1 MQSLSRVA
9 LACSTTLLL
18 AGCAKS
24 DAPKVDTAAAVA
36 PAPAPAA
43 PAAPAPIALA
53 DVAGTY
59 KMRTV
64 PATGT
69 DTTPTNVVLNA
80 TADAKT
86 WSMTLPSGTKVPLAV
101 VVAGDSIVATSD
113 VFPSM
118 RRKNAKVMTVSTLR
132 LVDGKLKGTTVAHY
146 EKAGAD
152 SVLVLNAEATKQ

>member
-1 MQSLSRVA
+1 MQSLARVA

-24 DAPKVDTAAAVA
+24 DAPKADTAAAVA
-36 PAPAPAA
+36 PAPA
-43 PAAPAPIALA
+43 APAPLALA

-59 KMRTV
+59 DMRTV
-64 PATGT
+64 PASGT
-69 DTTPTNVVLNA
+69 DTVPTNVVLNA
-80 TADAKT
+80 TADEKT
-86 WSMTLPSGTKVPLAV
+86 WSMTLPSGTKVPIAV

-113 VFPSM
+113 AFPSL

-152 SVLVLNAEATKQ
+152 SVLVLNAEATKRP